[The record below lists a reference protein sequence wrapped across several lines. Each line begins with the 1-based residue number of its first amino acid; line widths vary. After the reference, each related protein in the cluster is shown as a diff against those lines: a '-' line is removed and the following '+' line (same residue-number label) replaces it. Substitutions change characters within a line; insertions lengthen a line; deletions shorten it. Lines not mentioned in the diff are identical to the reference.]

1 MGRTVVDET
10 GLSGEFDFQLKFAED
25 QTLAADT
32 SGPDFLTALLRQ
44 LGLKLEPRKARF
56 RSASSTAPKSPLRT
70 EL

>member
-32 SGPDFLTALLRQ
+32 SGPAFLIAL
-44 LGLKLEPRKARF
+44 
-56 RSASSTAPKSPLRT
+56 
-70 EL
+70 